1 MTRASW
7 TFGHPPLGKAR
18 FPFDV
23 PESSYGMDRTVART
37 SMANRGTFWNIQLSP
52 HWEMRFVFVHTTAMW
67 TEAGERAM
75 PLEDWLAAERE
86 IFKELDGPAT
96 DIRIEA
102 PECA

>member
-1 MTRASW
+1 
-7 TFGHPPLGKAR
+7 
-18 FPFDV
+18 
-23 PESSYGMDRTVART
+23 
-37 SMANRGTFWNIQLSP
+37 
-52 HWEMRFVFVHTTAMW
+52 MW